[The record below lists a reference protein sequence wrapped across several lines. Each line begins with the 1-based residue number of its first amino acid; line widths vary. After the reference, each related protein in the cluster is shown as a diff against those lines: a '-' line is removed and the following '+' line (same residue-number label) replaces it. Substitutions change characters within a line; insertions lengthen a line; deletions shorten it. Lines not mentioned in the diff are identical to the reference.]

1 MESLRSLII
10 KLFPSSIQSI
20 HTSSLHIMSFI
31 MPSIMSAL
39 ISQETGIS
47 ASHFSKG
54 GIISVLAELTASTFA
69 AREVYL
75 KDPSV
80 NQHRIKFFKLCREAR
95 PLIREDV
102 FKTPYEGNKL
112 QDPLKVGEDLD
123 ATEIFELYGRD
134 VRSRV
139 GENSAE
145 WTNLSGWLTDL
156 EKDLGIV
163 SADNKTRI
171 LHAIFAFNR
180 QQYRIGLGVYAEL
193 LRLIAGETKYK
204 KK

>member
-1 MESLRSLII
+1 M
-10 KLFPSSIQSI
+10 SSIMG
-20 HTSSLHIMSFI
+20 TLTN
-31 MPSIMSAL
+31 
-39 ISQETGIS
+39 QETGSS
-47 ASHFSKG
+47 ASHFSKDE
-54 GIISVLAELTASTFA
+54 ISVLAELTASTFA

-80 NQHRIKFFKLCREAR
+80 NQHRIKFFEVSREAR
-95 PLIREDV
+95 PLIREDL

-123 ATEIFELYGRD
+123 ATEIFELYRRD
-134 VRSRV
+134 VKSRF
-139 GENSAE
+139 GEDSAE
-145 WTNLSGWLTDL
+145 WTNLSGWLIDL

-163 SADNKTRI
+163 SAEKKTRI
-171 LHAIFAFNR
+171 MHAILAYNW
-180 QQYRIGLGVYAEL
+180 QQYRISLGVYAEL